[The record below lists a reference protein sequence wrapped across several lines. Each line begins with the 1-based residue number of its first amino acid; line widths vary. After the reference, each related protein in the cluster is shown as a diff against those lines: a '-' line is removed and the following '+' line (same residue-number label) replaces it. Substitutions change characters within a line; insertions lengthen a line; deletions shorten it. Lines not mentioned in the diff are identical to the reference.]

1 MVLSTLFMGN
11 LHLLLLSVFL
21 CVCELFA
28 VCRGMALRLTD
39 LSKDEAGIITGFDE
53 ANVQL
58 CMRLREIGFA
68 EGDNVTPLH
77 FGLFG
82 KNPIS
87 VRVNGALIALRRCL
101 LYTSPSPRD

>member
-1 MVLSTLFMGN
+1 MTLW
-11 LHLLLLSVFL
+11 
-21 CVCELFA
+21 
-28 VCRGMALRLTD
+28 LTD
-39 LSKDEAGIITGFDE
+39 LSKDESGIITGFDE
-53 ANVQL
+53 KKPEL

-87 VRVNGALIALRRCL
+87 VRVNGALIALRRQDAQAIQV
-101 LYTSPSPRD
+101 TKADESSAS

>member
-1 MVLSTLFMGN
+1 MV
-11 LHLLLLSVFL
+11 
-21 CVCELFA
+21 
-28 VCRGMALRLTD
+28 LRLTD
-39 LSKDEAGIITGFDE
+39 LSKNEAGIITGFD
-53 ANVQL
+53 ASDVDL

-87 VRVNGALIALRRCL
+87 VRVNGALIALRRHDAKAVL
-101 LYTSPSPRD
+101 VEQSHRASSE